1 MMQPKWQTK
10 EREMTQLLWSASRLY
25 VLGKLLGIFPQFSFR
40 AENVTIWDAKLY
52 LKALNTFQTIPFLQ
66 ELIDYQAG
74 GSLTLGGFG
83 GDFRDIQVNKLAFRN
98 HLLVGKSSK

>member
-52 LKALNTFQTIPFLQ
+52 LKALNTFQIIPFLQ

-83 GDFRDIQVNKLAFRN
+83 GDFRDNQVNKLAFRN